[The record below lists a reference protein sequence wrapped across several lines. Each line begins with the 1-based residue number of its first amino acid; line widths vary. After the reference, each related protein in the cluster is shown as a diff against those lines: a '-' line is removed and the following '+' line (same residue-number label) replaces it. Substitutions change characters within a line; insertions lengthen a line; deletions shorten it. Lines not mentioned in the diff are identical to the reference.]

1 MFSNGKYM
9 KLSHIYLAAALTG
22 TTMLANAAQ
31 SLDKISIIVNDGVVL
46 QSEISALV
54 NNVKQRSAAASK
66 QLPSDS
72 VLRTQATERLID
84 KVLKEQMAQRFG
96 VRIGDTQVDQT
107 IAGIAQEQ
115 KLTIAQLKNII
126 ERNGESFVNY
136 RESIRSEILLSQ
148 VERIAVRRRINISD
162 QEVDNL
168 VQTLAEHGRTNTE
181 YRIGHILIAN
191 NNQNSGLDQPASR
204 ERADKV
210 IKLLKQGDDFAH
222 IAITSSS
229 GPKALEGGDWGFMN
243 INEMP
248 TLFTDAVKD
257 QAKGDIIGP
266 IRSGNGYHILTIL
279 DIKGQQQV
287 EVTEVNARHILIK
300 PSIILSD
307 ERAKNLLEDLS
318 KQVSNGSV
326 TFNELAKKHSADPGS
341 AIKGGELGWNDPSAY
356 VPAFKKTLA
365 TLNKKGELSRVF
377 KTVHGWHLI
386 EFIGRRDIDATDK
399 FVKNRAYQMIFN
411 RKFTEESAAWSR
423 ELRAQAYIDV
433 LAPAN

>member
-1 MFSNGKYM
+1 M
-9 KLSHIYLAAALTG
+9 KLSHIFLAATLVG
-22 TTMLANAAQ
+22 TTMLAKAAQ
-31 SLDKISIIVNDGVVL
+31 PLDQISIIVNDGVVL
-46 QSEISALV
+46 KSEISALV
-54 NNVKQRSAAASK
+54 DNVKRRSAAANQ

-72 VLRTQATERLID
+72 VLQTQATERLID
-84 KVLKEQMAQRFG
+84 KVLKEQMAQRLG

-107 IAGIAQEQ
+107 IAGIASEQ
-115 KLTIAQLKNII
+115 KITVAQLKQMI
-126 ERNGESFVNY
+126 EQNGEVFVNY

-148 VERIAVRRRINISD
+148 VERIAVRRRINISE

-168 VQTLAEHGRTNTE
+168 VELMAEHGRTNTQ

-191 NNQNSGLDQPASR
+191 NQQNSSVDQQASR
-204 ERADKV
+204 DRADKV
-210 IKLLKQGDDFAH
+210 LALLKQGDDFGR

-248 TLFTDAVKD
+248 TLFTDAVKGKS
-257 QAKGDIIGP
+257 KGDIIGP
-266 IRSGNGYHILTIL
+266 IRSGNGYHILSIL

-307 ERAKNLLEDLS
+307 ERAKDMLEGFA
-318 KQVSNGSV
+318 KQVTAGSA
-326 TFNELAKKHSADPGS
+326 TFSELAKKHSADPGS

-356 VPAFKKTLA
+356 VPEFKTTLA
-365 TLNKKGELSRVF
+365 KLNNAGQLSRVF

-399 FVKNRAYQMIFN
+399 FVKNRAYQLIFN
-411 RKFTEESAAWSR
+411 RKFAEESTSWAR

-433 LAPAN
+433 LATANQL